1 MFKIWNDELEKI
13 DKLTQLFRE
22 ALYQFHNPNENLGI
36 DSLSDKLTIEDI
48 FDMIN
53 LYNKVYLDKKSPVS
67 YIEIDYNS
75 LYIELNG
82 YDKSISVD
90 YDRLKQLS
98 QDDEVE

>member
-22 ALYQFHNPNENLGI
+22 ALYEFHNPTEKLEIN
-36 DSLSDKLTIEDI
+36 SLSENLTIEDI

-53 LYNKVYLDKKSPVS
+53 LYNKVYLDKQSPVS
-67 YIEIDYNS
+67 YIEINDNS
-75 LYIELNG
+75 LYIELKD
-82 YDKSISVD
+82 YAKSISVD

-98 QDDEVE
+98 HDDEV